1 MRSTYIGLTEGMRGR
16 VVATAIG
23 AVCLFVLIG
32 RSAPADEPQTTP
44 PPAQEGQVQPQKA
57 ASPQETGEVQE
68 RAVPEFGI
76 SGMQLFTESPTELW
90 PGPFAIRTYLKRT
103 FVTANSGGGLNT
115 DALNTIAVVPAV
127 DGRFRFRF
135 RQPDFVTILTG
146 RNYFVSATGG
156 AGLGDPQ
163 VADTISMATTRQVL
177 ADDALFRIEGPSA
190 IGQFVIKTFRGNY
203 LTAVDGGGR
212 PTGAFR
218 ASARTATMN
227 EMFQIIK
234 CGSLGSGFTY
244 ALKPKRSGY
253 DPVTKT
259 DKPYFLI
266 AKNGGGRTADA
277 MSTFSGLNNYAKFKL
292 MLQGN
297 GTYALQTSNGIN
309 YVTAREGGGLSRGDK
324 KGDTLQTNRTQIG
337 AWEQFKIVDQ
347 GDCSYAIQTSGG
359 WYLAAS
365 GSGLISTRISF
376 PKEAFKETGYDGEW
390 ELIMIGL

>member
-1 MRSTYIGLTEGMRGR
+1 MRLIVSSG
-16 VVATAIG
+16 VS
-23 AVCLFVLIG
+23 LFVLCG
-32 RSAPADEPQTTP
+32 LLNSSTVSQTMADEPVMSSNAP
-44 PPAQEGQVQPQKA
+44 EAPPATEATSQAPAQDQSKPAEGA
-57 ASPQETGEVQE
+57 EVQE

-76 SGMQLFTESPTELW
+76 PGMQLFTESPTELW
-90 PGPFAIRTYLKRT
+90 PGQFAIRTYLKRT
-103 FVTANSGGGLNT
+103 FVTANGGGNLNS
-115 DALNTIAVVPAV
+115 DALNTIAVIPAV

-135 RQPDFVTILTG
+135 KQPDFATIQTRL
-146 RNYFVSATGG
+146 NYFVSATGG

-163 VADTISMATTRQVL
+163 VADIISMATTRTVL
-177 ADDALFRIEGPSA
+177 ADDALFRIEGPTA
-190 IGQFVIKTFRGNY
+190 IGQFYIKTYRGNF
-203 LTAVDGGGR
+203 LSAVDGGGR

-266 AKNGGGRTADA
+266 AKNGGGRTVDA

-292 MLQGN
+292 ILQSN
-297 GTYALQTSNGIN
+297 GTYALQTSNGTN

-324 KGDTLQTNRTQIG
+324 KGDNLQTNRTQVG
-337 AWEQFKIVDQ
+337 PWEQFKIVDQ

-359 WYLAAS
+359 WYLASS

-390 ELIMIGL
+390 ELIMVGL